1 MLQLKIAFG
10 LAVAILGLP
19 APATAA
25 IFHTV
30 VPGESLSSIAVADG
44 LSVEQLAAANGL
56 PPTAELFAGSQLA
69 IPPQITYEAT
79 QATPVVGSEDGDYD
93 ADDVTA
99 GPSGEE
105 SAPTTSTSAATS
117 QPVGA
122 AAQGAPGAPPYPTAE
137 TVSPAQIDE
146 IAAANGVS
154 PSLASAIAYQESG
167 FNNGFVSSADAVG
180 VMQIT
185 PGTWSWVNETQAASS
200 PLAPASAL
208 ENVRGGVI
216 LLHSLLQATGGNE
229 AEAVA
234 GYYQGLPSV
243 LQNGL
248 DISTQQYVEDVQAL
262 QQRFGGG

>member
-1 MLQLKIAFG
+1 MRQPKIAFG

-25 IFHTV
+25 IVHTV
-30 VPGESLSSIAVADG
+30 VPGESLSSIAATDG
-44 LSVEQLAAANGL
+44 LSVQALAAANGL
-56 PPTAELFAGSQLA
+56 PPTAELLAGSDLA
-69 IPPQITYEAT
+69 IPPQIPDEAT
-79 QATPVVGSEDGDYD
+79 EATPAVGGEDGDYD
-93 ADDVTA
+93 ADDVA
-99 GPSGEE
+99 ASPSGEE
-105 SAPTTSTSAATS
+105 PVPASSTSAATS
-117 QPVGA
+117 QPVGE
-122 AAQGAPGAPPYPTAE
+122 AAQGAPGDPPYPTAE

-167 FNNGFVSSADAVG
+167 FNNGLVSSANAVG

-185 PGTWSWVNETQAASS
+185 PGTWSWVNEALTASS

-216 LLHSLLQATGGNE
+216 LLHSLLQSTGGNE
-229 AEAVA
+229 AKAAA

-248 DISTQQYVEDVQAL
+248 DRSTQQYVEDVQAL
-262 QQRFGGG
+262 QQRFGG